1 MLAEY
6 LQKLKKTLRTQ
17 LNSNDS
23 RAKIQDADFIAGLL
37 YASASSTST
46 FSLATLRLSMCN
58 FLGNT
63 IGQSAFNERMG
74 TLSLRKHVQVV
85 LESLMS
91 DCLINSQSI
100 EATHLTQSLRVNA
113 IIGID
118 GSLVSL
124 WDGLA
129 EHFQGTFMTAAIKLH
144 FAANLL
150 TGEAHWL
157 ELTEG
162 RTHDSSRFPDL
173 EAEQLYV
180 FDLGYWS
187 SDLFEKIASNE
198 AYFLSRIKS
207 NAAFKINSIVSGRV
221 PKNSI
226 GSKLNQFPA
235 NKCFGEIIE
244 VSLAVNNRSLRGVGF
259 WNKDERRYHWYL
271 TNLDAKASALAPL
284 YRLRWQMELSFKSM
298 KSVFNLDR
306 IPTLSP
312 NTTQT
317 LCLLAVCNYMI
328 AMKLRHLKA
337 MDSCFNQGQYHQTS
351 ERKALE
357 PRLSLQRAATMLKT
371 VARDIFHIL
380 MSKYR
385 VTSGKLHTVNE
396 SVLLL
401 IRTYCDPN
409 SKSRMTTQKIV
420 LSAIT

>member
-100 EATHLTQSLRVNA
+100 ETTHLTQSLRVNA

-150 TGEAHWL
+150 TGEAQWL

-173 EAEQLYV
+173 EAKQLYV

-221 PKNSI
+221 PKKSI
-226 GSKLNQFPA
+226 GSKLNQLPV

-328 AMKLRHLKA
+328 AMKLRHLKT
-337 MDSCFNQGQYHQTS
+337 MDSCFNQGQYHQAS

-409 SKSRMTTQKIV
+409 SKSRMTTQNIV